1 MGCRVGHQ
9 SQMQINRETATV
21 LRQTVTLDG
30 ASVTL
35 SGEGSIEIDCES
47 DEEKMICKGTATIV
61 ASNGIA

>member
-1 MGCRVGHQ
+1 
-9 SQMQINRETATV
+9 MQINRKTATV